1 MDGSSFNWTELQSPV
16 ARPKELMQSQFD
28 SGARFA
34 PRVPPNFAYRLPPDD
49 ESADAEKRIVE
60 YGSQVPAH

>member
-28 SGARFA
+28 SGARLVHSSPTTQFEIDVA
-34 PRVPPNFAYRLPPDD
+34 A
-49 ESADAEKRIVE
+49 
-60 YGSQVPAH
+60 